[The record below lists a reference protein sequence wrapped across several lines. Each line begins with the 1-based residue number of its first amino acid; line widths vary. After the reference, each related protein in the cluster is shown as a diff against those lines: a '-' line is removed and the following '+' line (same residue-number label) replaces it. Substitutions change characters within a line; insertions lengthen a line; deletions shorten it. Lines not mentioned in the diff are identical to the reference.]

1 VSGLLL
7 GKGSSSSDNRSGTCG
22 SMLSFRASG
31 LRVFTTCQQSIRSSP
46 EAYLDQVAEIA
57 RWSDEVGC
65 EGILIYT
72 DNGLVD
78 PWLVAQIVLANTE
91 TLCPLIAVQPVY
103 MHPYTAAKM
112 VASFGFLHQRRI
124 WLNMVAGGF
133 RLDLKALADET
144 PHDDRYERLIE
155 YGLIIKAL
163 LAGSEPLTFAG
174 DYYTVRNLKMT
185 PKLPPE
191 LFPGITVSGSSPAG
205 LKAARALKATAV
217 KYPRR
222 ARDEAEDAPGEP
234 VDLGMR
240 CGVIAR
246 DTDEEAWDV
255 ALARFPEDRKGQL
268 THAVAM
274 RVSDSLWHR
283 QLSELG
289 KDERFEE
296 AIYWL
301 GPFEN
306 YKTFCP
312 YLVGSYERVGRELG
326 RYLAL
331 GFESF
336 IIDIPFSRE
345 ELDHIVIAFVHAA
358 ESAHDAPTAPGLR
371 QASS

>member
-1 VSGLLL
+1 LSSLQL
-7 GKGSSSSDNRSGTCG
+7 GKRPSGGENRSALVG
-22 SMLSFRASG
+22 SGLSFRGSG
-31 LRVFTTCQQSIRSSP
+31 LRVFTTCEQSIRSAS
-46 EAYLDQVAEIA
+46 ESYLDEVAEIA
-57 RWSDEVGC
+57 RWSDEAGC

-78 PWLVAQIVLANTE
+78 PWLLAQVVIANTE
-91 TLCPLIAVQPVY
+91 TLCPLVAVQPVY
-103 MHPYTAAKM
+103 MHPYSAAKM
-112 VASFGFLHQRRI
+112 AASLGFLHQRRI
-124 WLNMVAGGF
+124 WLNLVAGGF

-144 PHDDRYERLIE
+144 PHDDRYDRLTE

-163 LAGSEPLTFAG
+163 LEGSEPQSFEG
-174 DYYTVRNLKMT
+174 EYYTVRNLKMT
-185 PKLPPE
+185 PPLPPE

-205 LKAARALKATAV
+205 INAARALEATAV

-222 ARDEAEDAPGEP
+222 AHDEAEDAPAEP

-268 THAVAM
+268 THEFAM

-289 KDERFEE
+289 RD
-296 AIYWL
+296 WL

-312 YLVGSYERVGRELG
+312 YLVGSYERVSRELG
-326 RYLAL
+326 RYLSI
-331 GFESF
+331 GFETF

-345 ELDHIVIAFVHAA
+345 ELDHIATAFVRAA
-358 ESAHDAPTAPGLR
+358 ENVNYVPTAPGLR

>member
-1 VSGLLL
+1 
-7 GKGSSSSDNRSGTCG
+7 
-22 SMLSFRASG
+22 M
-31 LRVFTTCQQSIRSSP
+31 FTTCQQSIRSAP
-46 EAYLDQVAEIA
+46 GDYIDVVAEIA

-78 PWLVAQIVLANTE
+78 PWLVAQVVIESTE
-91 TLCPLIAVQPVY
+91 TLCPLVAVQPVY
-103 MHPYTAAKM
+103 MHPYSAAKM
-112 VASFGFLHQRRI
+112 VASFGYLYGRRV

-144 PHDDRYERLIE
+144 AHDQRYERLVE
-155 YGLIIKAL
+155 YCAIIKAL
-163 LAGSEPLTFAG
+163 LAGSQAFTFTG
-174 DYYTVRNLKMT
+174 KYYTVHNLKMT
-185 PKLPPE
+185 PPLRPD

-205 LKAARALKATAV
+205 LQAARALGATAV

-222 ARDEAEDAPGEP
+222 ADDEADDLPADP

-246 DTDEEAWDV
+246 NTDEEAWDV
-255 ALARFPEDRKGQL
+255 ALAQFPEDRKGQL

-289 KDERFEE
+289 KDDAFEE
-296 AIYWL
+296 ATYWL

-326 RYLAL
+326 RYLSI
-331 GFESF
+331 GFKTF
-336 IIDIPFSRE
+336 IIDIPFSRP
-345 ELDHIVIAFVHAA
+345 ELDHIVTAFTRATEGVHSHVA
-358 ESAHDAPTAPGLR
+358 TASGLR
-371 QASS
+371 QNSS

>member
-1 VSGLLL
+1 VSTPSTTEVEPSAPTTATTFRSAGLQ
-7 GKGSSSSDNRSGTCG
+7 
-22 SMLSFRASG
+22 
-31 LRVFTTCQQSIRSSP
+31 VFTTCRQSARSDP
-46 EAYLDQVAEIA
+46 RDYLRQVSEIA

-78 PWLVAQIVLANTE
+78 PWLVAQVVIQSTE
-91 TLCPLIAVQPVY
+91 RLCPLVAVQPVY

-112 VASFGFLHQRRI
+112 VATFGFLYERRV

-133 RLDLKALADET
+133 RLDLQALADET
-144 PHDDRYERLIE
+144 PHDDRYDRLVE
-155 YGLIIKAL
+155 YCRIVKAL
-163 LAGSEPLTFAG
+163 LEGEEAVSLTG
-174 DYYTVRNLKMT
+174 DYYTVRNLRMT
-185 PKLPPE
+185 PPLAPE

-205 LKAARALKATAV
+205 LRAARELDATAV

-222 ARDEAEDAPGEP
+222 AEEEAEDRPDADVP
-234 VDLGMR
+234 LGMR

-255 ALARFPEDRKGQL
+255 ALARFPRDRRGQL
-268 THAVAM
+268 KHALAM
-274 RVSDSLWHR
+274 QVSDSHWHR

-289 KDERFEE
+289 RETAFQD

-312 YLVGSYERVGRELG
+312 YLVGSYDRVGQELG
-326 RYLAL
+326 RYLEVD
-331 GFESF
+331 FRTF
-336 IIDIPFSRE
+336 IVDIPFSRE
-345 ELDHIVIAFVHAA
+345 ELDHVVTAFARAA
-358 ESAHDAPTAPGLR
+358 KVNGS
-371 QASS
+371 